1 MTADPKSMVLL
12 TECGT
17 NMEASILRASLEARG
32 IYCFV
37 QGENHRAMLGFVA
50 PYIALRL
57 MVKLED
63 LEVARELLVEQRRDA
78 AEALAA
84 EAGEEEE
91 DADDADA
98 DAGDDDP
105 HGTRAAEAA
114 RRRRVGRMAAIFPSF
129 GAGHHSAGAHG
140 RGFVFGALQTFGIYV
155 AVTGRPALGLGV
167 AVLSML
173 TDFVTV
179 GNLPAA
185 SQPLPR
191 AKISGE

>member
-91 DADDADA
+91 DADA

-129 GAGHHSAGAHG
+129 GAGHHSAGWHG
-140 RGFVFGALQTFGIYV
+140 RGFLLGAIQVLGIYI
-155 AVTGRPALGLGV
+155 AVTGRPGLGLGF
-167 AVLSML
+167 ALFAIA
-173 TDFVTV
+173 TDFLTV
-179 GNLPAA
+179 GHLPPPA
-185 SQPLPR
+185 PKLPR